1 MAGLFFEMSGVRKR
15 ADENGNMDLILHLG
29 AVEAIIAV
37 CIILLV
43 GFVAYL
49 ALA

>member
-1 MAGLFFEMSGVRKR
+1 MAGLFFGMSGLCKH

-37 CIILLV
+37 CIALLI
-43 GFVAYL
+43 GLGAFVAL
-49 ALA
+49 M